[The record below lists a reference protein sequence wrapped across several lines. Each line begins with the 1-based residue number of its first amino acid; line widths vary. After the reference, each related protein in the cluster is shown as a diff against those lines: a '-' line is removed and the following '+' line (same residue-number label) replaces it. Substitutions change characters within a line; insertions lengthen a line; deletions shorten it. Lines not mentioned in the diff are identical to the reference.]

1 MKLIVTRHG
10 ETVENAAGIIQGHL
24 EGTLSKAGKTQ
35 AQKLAQRLKDEKID
49 AIYSSD
55 LTRAVDTAKE
65 IATYHK
71 GIPLFLV
78 KELRERKHG
87 NFQGKRRSEID
98 ANPEEV
104 SQFKSITTAPPN
116 GENWFQV
123 YGRAR
128 LFLDKI
134 TNAYPNQN
142 ILVVSHGGL
151 VRAMICVIKK
161 QPPEE
166 MFTIDKIG
174 NASIGIFELEEG
186 KEHQIHVLNCTK
198 HLE

>member
-1 MKLIVTRHG
+1 MKLIVARHG

-24 EGTLSKAGKTQ
+24 EGKLSGVGKKQ

-55 LTRAVDTAKE
+55 LSRAVDTANE
-65 IATYHK
+65 IAKFHK
-71 GIPLFLV
+71 GASLHLT

-87 NFQGKRRSEID
+87 NFEGKRRSEID
-98 ANPEEV
+98 ANAEEV
-104 SQFKSITTAPPN
+104 SQFKSITKAPPN

-123 YGRAR
+123 YERAQ

-134 TNAYPNQN
+134 TNAHPNQN

-166 MFTIDKIG
+166 MFNIDKIG
-174 NASIGIFELEEG
+174 NTSISIFGIEEG

-198 HLE
+198 HLD